1 MILAK
6 DKRFIFIHVPK
17 AAGTSINSALS
28 LHDVFFP
35 VRDQGLAG
43 RRAFAEK
50 SGLPAA
56 AAELGE
62 HAGVKHFVRA
72 LGREEYERYYAFA
85 FVRNPWDVAVS
96 WFHYR
101 LINPTVAGHAE
112 AQAAGDFKKYVKRVL
127 AGPEGAQWVGVQH
140 PLVTDDSGAVSV
152 NFIGRYESLAADFAA
167 VKARLEIATLELDH
181 FNQSYH
187 AAWPQLYN
195 PATFAIVAK
204 LVGRDAA
211 LFGYP
216 SEASA
221 YGIA

>member
-35 VRDQGLAG
+35 VRTQGIAA

-50 SGLPAA
+50 AGLPPAA
-56 AAELGE
+56 ADLGE
-62 HAGVKHFVRA
+62 HANAKLFIKT
-72 LGREEYERYYAFA
+72 LGRAEYERYYSFA

-112 AQAAGDFKKYVKRVL
+112 AEAAGDFRKYVKRVL
-127 AGPEGAQWVGVQH
+127 AGPDGARLVGLQH
-140 PLVTDDSGAVSV
+140 PLVADESGALAV
-152 NFIGRYESLAADFAA
+152 NFIGRYESLQADFQA
-167 VKARLEIATLELDH
+167 VKTRLGIATLELDH

-187 AAWPQLYN
+187 PAWPGLYN
-195 PATFAIVAK
+195 PTTFAIVAK
-204 LVGRDAA
+204 LVERDAA

-216 SEASA
+216 IEPSA
-221 YGIA
+221 YGIG

>member
-28 LHDVFFP
+28 LHDVFFL
-35 VRDQGLAG
+35 VRHENIAA

-50 SGLPAA
+50 NGLPAA
-56 AAELGE
+56 AAVLGE
-62 HAGVKHFVRA
+62 HANVKLFIKT
-72 LGREEYERYYAFA
+72 LGREEYARYCAFA

-112 AQAAGDFKKYVKRVL
+112 AEAAGDFRKYVKRVL
-127 AGPEGAQWVGVQH
+127 TGPDGPRLVGLQY

-152 NFIGRYESLAADFAA
+152 SFLGRYESLAVDFAT
-167 VKARLEIATLELDH
+167 VKQHLGIDTLELDH

-195 PATFAIVAK
+195 PTTFAIVAK
-204 LVGRDAA
+204 LVERDAA

-216 SEASA
+216 SDPSA

>member
-17 AAGTSINSALS
+17 AAGTSVHSALS

-35 VRDQGLAG
+35 ARGQNLAG

-50 SGLPAA
+50 NGLPAA
-56 AAELGE
+56 AADLHVHSG
-62 HAGVKHFVRA
+62 AKNFIAA
-72 LGREEYERYYAFA
+72 LGREAYDGYYSFA

-112 AQAAGDFKKYVKRVL
+112 AEAAGTFAKYVDRML
-127 AGPEGAQWVGVQH
+127 SGPEGPRLVGLQH
-140 PLVTDDSGAVSV
+140 PLLIDDAGALAVT
-152 NFIGRYESLAADFAA
+152 FLGRFESLAVDFAT
-167 VKARLEIATLELDH
+167 VKQHLGITTLELDH

-187 AAWPQLYN
+187 AAWPQLYT
-195 PATFAIVAK
+195 PATFAVVGR
-204 LVGRDAA
+204 LVERDAA

-216 SEASA
+216 VEPSA

>member
-35 VRDQGLAG
+35 VRKGDAAA
-43 RRAFAEK
+43 RTRHAEE

-56 AAELGE
+56 AAQLGE
-62 HAGVKHFVRA
+62 HATAKNFIAA
-72 LGREEYERYYAFA
+72 LGRDGFGAYYSFG

-101 LINPTVAGHAE
+101 LINPKIAGHKDAE
-112 AQAAGDFKKYVKRVL
+112 AAGTFEKYVRRVL
-127 AGPEGAQWVGVQH
+127 AAPDGQRWVGLQYPFV
-140 PLVTDDSGAVSV
+140 VDDAGELAVSFVGRFESLSRDFGAV
-152 NFIGRYESLAADFAA
+152 A
-167 VKARLEIATLELDH
+167 ARLDIATLPLDH

-187 AAWPQLYN
+187 AAWPELYTRE
-195 PATFAIVAK
+195 TFEIVHA
-204 LVGRDAA
+204 LVDQDAR
-211 LFGYP
+211 LFGYAA
-216 SEASA
+216 EAAA
-221 YGIA
+221 YGIK